1 MNNHLV
7 TDCLKRYLNQVK
19 MGRYI
24 YMVKLDKSVELRL
37 SDIWSHLGFRSRQG
51 LQTLKS
57 CGHKDWFWWYAF
69 VSMCLVQH

>member
-37 SDIWSHLGFRSRQG
+37 SDI
-51 LQTLKS
+51 
-57 CGHKDWFWWYAF
+57 
-69 VSMCLVQH
+69 